1 MLIRA
6 SIVVLV
12 ILNLGVALWWATRG
26 ELQPPRATE
35 SNNGVA
41 TLELMPVAASET
53 DQTTEVGAM
62 PASAPA
68 ADSAPLTAQPVSTSD
83 VPAQSAQA
91 VMPEPEIKPAPAPE
105 QCLSLGPFLDRSQA
119 EAGMARLS
127 GIAARTR
134 LREVPAIQS
143 GNYRVWIPP
152 AASRD
157 EAQATAARIVGAGL
171 GDYYVISQGD
181 DANAVALGQYRNRDG
196 AERRLAAVK
205 AAGFATAAIS
215 RSSEVAAS
223 WWIDTAVISQ
233 SSATAVAARSG
244 ALRQQSLDCI
254 RLR

>member
-26 ELQPPRATE
+26 ELQPPRVTE
-35 SNNGVA
+35 SDTRVA
-41 TLELMPVAASET
+41 SLELVPTVANET
-53 DQTTEVGAM
+53 DQTIGAGAM
-62 PASAPA
+62 PTSAPA
-68 ADSAPLTAQPVSTSD
+68 AGGAPLIALPESPPD

-91 VMPEPEIKPAPAPE
+91 VLSEPEIKPAPAPE

-127 GIAARTR
+127 GIAARAR
-134 LREVPAIQS
+134 LREVPAAQS

-157 EAQATAARIVGAGL
+157 EAQATAARIVGSGL

-196 AERRLAAVK
+196 AERRLAAVR

-215 RSSEVAAS
+215 RSGEVAAS
-223 WWIDTAVISQ
+223 WWIDTAVVPQ
-233 SSATAVAARSG
+233 SSATAVATRSG
-244 ALRQQSLDCI
+244 ALRQQSLDCV